1 MHIKKLNKTLLGN
14 KYIFIFGFPGSGTT
28 ILSKQLSLNLD
39 ASLWLEPYY
48 IWRKWIKEKN
58 YDNFNSKAFSDKIIN
73 EIRKDFFKFY
83 IKSNKNFLIEKEPRN
98 IFNFLIIK
106 KIFPYSKFIF
116 IKKKNLKDNLETI
129 LRKTNTRKKKNKW
142 SDLRDIYYKIKN
154 QNFFIFR
161 IKLILYELKN
171 LDRINEYFK
180 KYLNFGTVRWGI
192 KYKTNNKIIYSDN
205 LKDYLFLYNKF
216 KTDLK
221 KLDKKMYINI
231 DLENFGLNFDKEME
245 KMTIFLGKKN
255 FKNQKKLIDI
265 KRIRNKKK

>member
-1 MHIKKLNKTLLGN
+1 MNKKNLNKILLGKN
-14 KYIFIFGFPGSGTT
+14 YIFIFGFPGSGTT

-48 IWRKWIKEKN
+48 IWRKLIQEKN
-58 YDNFNSKAFSDKIIN
+58 YDNFNSKNFSDQVIN
-73 EIRKDFFKFY
+73 EIRKDFYNFY
-83 IKSNKNFLIEKEPRN
+83 FKSNKDFLIEKEPRN

-129 LRKTNTRKKKNKW
+129 LRKTNTRKKNNKW
-142 SDLRDIYYKIKN
+142 SDLRDIFYKIKN

-161 IKLILYELKN
+161 LKLILYELKN
-171 LDRINEYFK
+171 LDRIKEYFK

-192 KYKTNNKIIYSDN
+192 KYKRNNKIIYSDN
-205 LKDYLFLYNKF
+205 LKDYLFLQNKF

-221 KLDKKMYINI
+221 KLDKKIYISIN
-231 DLENFGLNFDKEME
+231 LENFRLNFNKELE
-245 KMTIFLGKKN
+245 KIIIFLGKKN
-255 FKNQKKLIDI
+255 FKNRYKLIDS
-265 KRIRNKKK
+265 KRIRTNKK